1 MLNPTTEN
9 IWYVFTAAGDEA
21 ITAHIAAL
29 CKANGNY
36 RTQYLDGRKEPDVEE
51 ALPFPH
57 AGRVLETIRRIRE
70 QRADLWQQ
78 GNTQSQP
85 VQDAMAGVWD
95 AGDQI
100 LKGWTDYKK
109 AVTALGEAIEGENQ
123 VMGA

>member
-29 CKANGNY
+29 CEANRNY
-36 RTQYLDGRKEPDVEE
+36 LTQYLDGREGPDVEE

-70 QRADLWQQ
+70 QRPDLWQHD
-78 GNTQSQP
+78 NALSQP
-85 VQDAMAGVWD
+85 VRDATD
-95 AGDQI
+95 AVRDASDQI
-100 LKGWTDYKK
+100 RKHGSHTKMLSQSLVILSQMRIK
-109 AVTALGEAIEGENQ
+109 
-123 VMGA
+123 